1 MQTFGIVFA
10 EKSYLLIR
18 NTVKTCVFEKKAV
31 TLQPQNDGVRFA
43 STKKED
49 KMRRLTISL
58 MLLGSVWASA
68 QEKIEY
74 LPYGNMDSWAVRYI
88 TESKLIGGQTRELY
102 MIGKVDTVYG
112 NKPYS
117 VKGGSPWGTSNAYA
131 KVMGVETAAVSA
143 TPEKRGNG
151 YCCKLET
158 NLTTVTAIGIDT
170 KAIATGSLFTGKL
183 SDPMTM
189 EGTKNPAKAINM
201 GMKFT
206 KRPKALMLDYKTK
219 ISQSGELKQA
229 NASTKVKTLPGND
242 QCEILLFLQH
252 RWEDENGRIFAYRV
266 GTATEHVAKSTPD
279 WVNNHRL
286 DVRYGDISGKAQP
299 WEQLT
304 TQRFMAKNSKGKMV
318 YIEEVGYKED
328 VEPRRGEINAFCDG
342 ISDKL

>member
-1 MQTFGIVFA
+1 M
-10 EKSYLLIR
+10 K
-18 NTVKTCVFEKKAV
+18 
-31 TLQPQNDGVRFA
+31 
-43 STKKED
+43 
-49 KMRRLTISL
+49 RLTIATF
-58 MLLGSVWASA
+58 LLCSILTMA

-88 TESKLIGGQTRELY
+88 KESALIGGQTRELY
-102 MIGKVDTVYG
+102 MIGKVDTVRE
-112 NKPYS
+112 NKPYT

-131 KVMGVETAAVSA
+131 KVMGVETAAVNV

-158 NLTTVTAIGIDT
+158 KLTVVKAMGIDT
-170 KAIATGSLFTGKL
+170 KAVATGSLFTGKL

-206 KRPKALMLDYKTK
+206 KRPKALMLDLKSQ

-242 QCEILLFLQH
+242 EGEIILFLQH
-252 RWEDENGRIFAYRV
+252 RWEDEDGRIFAYRV
-266 GTATEHVAKSTPD
+266 GTASEHISRTMD
-279 WVNNHRL
+279 WQNNHRL
-286 DVRYGDISGKAQP
+286 EVRYGDISAQAKP

-304 TQRFMAKNSKGKMV
+304 TQRFMARNSKGKMV
-318 YIEEVGYKED
+318 YIEEVGYKAD
-328 VEPRRGEINAFCDG
+328 AEPTHLIMQVSAGSVAPFVGCPGNTIWVDNIR
-342 ISDKL
+342 LVY